1 MFNQSEK
8 IKFYF
13 DYISPN
19 AYIAWTQ
26 IGKVAKKYERLV
38 EPIPVL
44 FAGLLKAHNQLG
56 PAEVPVKL
64 KWMTSNILRK
74 AALLQIPLNPP
85 ASHPFNSLLSLR
97 ASLIDIDNRERIEL
111 INAIFNAVWVE
122 GLDVSNTKVISGIF
136 TKCEIESQEAIDE
149 CNAKEVKGKLR
160 DNTDNAIENDV
171 FGVPSMIIDN
181 ELFWGYD
188 DFPYMEI
195 FLKGEVTIDKSHLKN
210 WINVKSTAQRSKGIK
225 T

>member
-1 MFNQSEK
+1 MSNQNEK

-13 DYISPN
+13 DYISHN

-26 IGKVAKKYERLV
+26 IGKIAKKYERLV

-85 ASHPFNSLLSLR
+85 ASHPFNPLLSLR
-97 ASLIDIDNRERIEL
+97 ASLIDIDNEKRIEL
-111 INAIFNAVWVE
+111 VNCIFNAVWVE
-122 GLDVSNTKVISGIF
+122 GLDVSNPEVILDIF
-136 TKCEIESQEAIDE
+136 IKCEIESQGAIDE
-149 CNAKEVKGKLR
+149 CNTKEVKGKLR
-160 DNTDNAIENDV
+160 DNTNNAIENAV
-171 FGVPSMIIDN
+171 FGVPTMIIDN

-188 DFPYMEI
+188 DFFYMEL
-195 FLKGEVTIDKSHLKN
+195 FLKGEDPIDKNHLGN
-210 WINVKSTAQRSKGIK
+210 WVLPQKVRMQETSS
-225 T
+225 